1 DLATTRDAGEMKDFS
16 QAKRHTMTLALIRQ
30 MRQVGVEFPAR
41 ADNTP
46 ANLARLVDS
55 ETRRLKPS
63 LEANKVQL
71 D

>member
-1 DLATTRDAGEMKDFS
+1 MVARLNQAINDALADP
-16 QAKRHTMTLALIRQ
+16 ALIRQ
-30 MRQVGVEFPAR
+30 MREVGVEFPAR

-55 ETRRLKPS
+55 ETARLRPI

>member
-1 DLATTRDAGEMKDFS
+1 
-16 QAKRHTMTLALIRQ
+16 
-30 MRQVGVEFPAR
+30 MRTVGVEFPAR

-55 ETRRLKPS
+55 ETRRLRPI